1 MKQLSKE
8 QELKESS
15 SYRSMHREASK
26 YDKKD
31 GLQYE
36 IMVLKSKVK
45 KLRIKQKAQL
55 ETMQIEMK
63 MFYLDKIE

>member
-1 MKQLSKE
+1 MDQLSKE
-8 QELKESS
+8 QEFKERV

-36 IMVLKSKVK
+36 IMVLKSKNK
-45 KLRIKQKAQL
+45 KLKVKQKAQL

-63 MFYLDKIE
+63 MFYLNKIE

>member
-8 QELKESS
+8 QELKEGSQ
-15 SYRSMHREASK
+15 YRSMHREASK

-55 ETMQIEMK
+55 ETM
-63 MFYLDKIE
+63 

>member
-1 MKQLSKE
+1 
-8 QELKESS
+8 
-15 SYRSMHREASK
+15 MHREASK

-55 ETMQIEMK
+55 ETM
-63 MFYLDKIE
+63 